1 MSTGQETGH
10 YVQNEN
16 QKFSGHPQS
25 LNFSKKGSSSHQ
37 SFGKKTP
44 IEKVKSIQDLNTC
57 FENVS
62 IVFVSF
68 DWVHDLSQLKIQ
80 ASITPYTLRGHV
92 RCLSLKIVSRQSTVL
107 GSSHRMSKL
116 LFSEDNLWGLL
127 HLTNFDHGPISASS
141 PTAAGC

>member
-1 MSTGQETGH
+1 MSTGQEMGH
-10 YVQNEN
+10 YVQNEY

-37 SFGKKTP
+37 SFGRKYQLK
-44 IEKVKSIQDLNTC
+44 KVKSVQDLNTC

-80 ASITPYTLRGHV
+80 ASITPHT
-92 RCLSLKIVSRQSTVL
+92 
-107 GSSHRMSKL
+107 
-116 LFSEDNLWGLL
+116 
-127 HLTNFDHGPISASS
+127 
-141 PTAAGC
+141 